1 MIYYREQE
9 TSSDSPATGT
19 LILGSVYKKSL
30 ETVIETA
37 DKHAHIIQWDSKDLL
52 VKI

>member
-19 LILGSVYKKSL
+19 LINTVDKKKSL

-37 DKHAHIIQWDSKDLL
+37 DKHAHIIQWDSKDH
-52 VKI
+52 